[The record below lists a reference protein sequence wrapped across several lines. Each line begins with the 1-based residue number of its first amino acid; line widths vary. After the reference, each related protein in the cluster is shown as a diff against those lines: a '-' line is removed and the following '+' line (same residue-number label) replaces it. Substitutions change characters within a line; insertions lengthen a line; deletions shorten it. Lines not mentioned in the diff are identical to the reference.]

1 MSPLSPRRCAV
12 IATLAFAVALGA
24 PLYAAAPPVSRS
36 IWVWE
41 SETFRLLE
49 DPAYKSEVME
59 FLRTHHVNRVFL
71 YADEYKGRNLI
82 RERPELY
89 RALVRE
95 LRYCEIDV
103 HALLGSYFLKT
114 QTYILPEKKSDAR
127 AMLRR
132 VLNYNDTSKPDE
144 RFTGVHFDIEPH
156 MLDEWSSERP
166 RLSILYL
173 ERIDEWMKL
182 AGDSGLDV
190 SAAIPFWLDGYE
202 VQWRGKLRPMSEQV
216 QSVLDTVVLMDYRDK
231 AEGRDGIIRHATN
244 EVEWAAANGRRVIIG
259 VETGD
264 SEPSKITFLQEGK
277 AALEGELAKTERA
290 FSANPG
296 FAGFAIHHLETWMKL
311 KE

>member
-1 MSPLSPRRCAV
+1 
-12 IATLAFAVALGA
+12 
-24 PLYAAAPPVSRS
+24 
-36 IWVWE
+36 
-41 SETFRLLE
+41 LLE